1 MINGFVKC
9 ESCKH
14 MIMLSE
20 EQVDP
25 GIPETEEE
33 DLGYIPTP
41 KEVGLRGISSVNE
54 SITTPKEVDVRGKGS
69 VNDSIATLEEVGVK
83 GLGGVNES
91 LIQVDTVHVTR
102 YRCSSWITR

>member
-1 MINGFVKC
+1 
-9 ESCKH
+9 

-25 GIPETEEE
+25 GITETEEE

-54 SITTPKEVDVRGKGS
+54 YHHPLKI
-69 VNDSIATLEEVGVK
+69 
-83 GLGGVNES
+83 
-91 LIQVDTVHVTR
+91 LICTIRV
-102 YRCSSWITR
+102 

>member
-25 GIPETEEE
+25 GITETEEE

-54 SITTPKEVDVRGKGS
+54 YHHPLKI
-69 VNDSIATLEEVGVK
+69 
-83 GLGGVNES
+83 
-91 LIQVDTVHVTR
+91 LICTFRV
-102 YRCSSWITR
+102 

>member
-1 MINGFVKC
+1 MFKYNNNNNIISVMINGFVKC

-33 DLGYIPTP
+33 DLGYISTP
-41 KEVGLRGISSVNE
+41 KEVGLRGRGISSVNE
-54 SITTPKEVDVRGKGS
+54 SITTPKEVDVRG
-69 VNDSIATLEEVGVK
+69 
-83 GLGGVNES
+83 
-91 LIQVDTVHVTR
+91 
-102 YRCSSWITR
+102 